1 MALTGE
7 TEAGATTSAW
17 ACPPELDKL
26 RLRGQVKQVYERV
39 AADPNSGFHFNLG
52 LDYAVEQLRYPR
64 AELNQLPESC
74 TARFAGVGNP
84 FRTGDIASGSVV
96 LDHACGAGMDL
107 LLAARQVG
115 PTGQVIGVDVTPAM
129 VASARQAAVEAGLAH
144 RIVVRPGL
152 FEALPVDNESVDV
165 VISNGVLNLAP
176 DKLQVMREV
185 WRVLRPGGRLF
196 LADVVVEKDL
206 SMEARADAD
215 LWAACVSGSVK
226 EADLLQLV
234 AEAGLGEGRIVEHF
248 DCFRGTSV
256 ERKFGRA
263 LRVGAA
269 TLFARKP
276 N

>member
-1 MALTGE
+1 MVVAE
-7 TEAGATTSAW
+7 VADAGPAPSVWT
-17 ACPPELDKL
+17 CPPELDKM
-26 RLRGQVKQVYERV
+26 RLRGQVRQVYERV
-39 AADPNSGFHFNLG
+39 AADPTSGFHFNTG
-52 LDYAVEQLRYPR
+52 LDYAVEQLRYVR
-64 AELNQLPESC
+64 SELNQLPEYC
-74 TARFAGVGNP
+74 TARFVGVGNP
-84 FRTGDIASGSVV
+84 FRTGEISSGAVV

-107 LLAARQVG
+107 LLAARLVG

-129 VASARQAAVEAGLAH
+129 VNSARQAAAEAGLDH
-144 RIVVRPGL
+144 RIIVRPGL
-152 FEALPVDNESVDV
+152 FEALPVDNESIDV

-185 WRVLRPGGRLF
+185 LRVLRPGGQFL

-206 SMEARADAD
+206 SIEARADAD
-215 LWAACVSGSVK
+215 LWAACVSGSMK
-226 EADLLQLV
+226 EADLLRLV
-234 AEAGLGEGRIVEHF
+234 FEAGLVEARIVERF

-263 LRVGAA
+263 LKVGAA